1 MVSSVREIVRE
12 DDGALLGYV
21 RQVEG
26 GWRPLTVFGYPLGPA
41 ADADTAEEVVRRE
54 GLDRLA
60 GRWEFHW
67 EGEWYTCVLQEAD
80 LARVRVRPTDPGY
93 PGREHSLELVTPGT
107 GELRPL
113 GWRP

>member
-1 MVSSVREIVRE
+1 MKEIVRE

-21 RQVEG
+21 GRAEG
-26 GWRPLTVFGYPLGPA
+26 GWQPMTVFGYPLGPA
-41 ADADTAEEVVRRE
+41 AGEDAAEELVRRE

-60 GRWEFHW
+60 GRWEFRSD
-67 EGEWYTCVLQEAD
+67 GGWYSCVLQEAD
-80 LARVRVRPTDPGY
+80 LARVRIRPTDPGY
-93 PGREHSLELVTPGT
+93 PGHEHSLELSKPGT